1 MKKIFA
7 SLTLA
12 AFVLSGATAFANT
25 KNQAANSSAK
35 MAPTSGKKKGKRK
48 HKRHH
53 SATSATPSAG
63 AAKKK

>member
-12 AFVLSGATAFANT
+12 AFMLSGATAFANT
-25 KNQAANSSAK
+25 NNQATNSAPK
-35 MAPTSGKKKGKRK
+35 MTMTSGKKKSKRK

-53 SATSATPSAG
+53 SATSATPSA
-63 AAKKK
+63 ATPKKK